1 MEDDLLAD
9 VRSFSFENPLT
20 EEEKELLYL
29 RARSAGLTF
38 CGCAHASFLCKLVH
52 SLRCLIKSRRANR
65 DSSVAGEDSDLCVG
79 IIGMGHMGRQLLT
92 SLLEKSGIKPS
103 QIKISSRTPDSAV
116 EFIQKGVECLFD
128 NRRLAAW
135 ADVLFLC
142 SLPSH
147 LPKVCADLHSHLSK
161 SCLVYSFTSAVPVNR
176 LAQLLGHDF
185 ILKPQYDFVASM
197 EGLEATSELQSRL
210 SSLSFSSFPGVT
222 SKQSD
227 TRPLDRLQN
236 TDLSQSCTES
246 KNKAEMDENKEDSVQ
261 HSEGNEEAPAE
272 RAPGEGDEEN
282 NSAGSCQLPTEMKA
296 QMPPLKPP
304 TTWTSAALKELKA
317 KLRTEDD
324 SVVTVYRGDIM
335 TVHVPTVPEAKK
347 VCWEFATDG
356 YDIGFGIYFDWSPV
370 TSRSITVHIS
380 ESSDD
385 EEEEEELE
393 APVGN
398 GDVEKGSKT
407 QTNSNLAEVLP
418 VYRQDSHV
426 SVQGGSHD
434 FPGEG
439 TYLLKFDNSYSL
451 WRNKTLYYRV
461 YYSA

>member
-1 MEDDLLAD
+1 
-9 VRSFSFENPLT
+9 
-20 EEEKELLYL
+20 
-29 RARSAGLTF
+29 
-38 CGCAHASFLCKLVH
+38 
-52 SLRCLIKSRRANR
+52 
-65 DSSVAGEDSDLCVG
+65 
-79 IIGMGHMGRQLLT
+79 
-92 SLLEKSGIKPS
+92 
-103 QIKISSRTPDSAV
+103 
-116 EFIQKGVECLFD
+116 
-128 NRRLAAW
+128 
-135 ADVLFLC
+135 
-142 SLPSH
+142 
-147 LPKVCADLHSHLSK
+147 
-161 SCLVYSFTSAVPVNR
+161 
-176 LAQLLGHDF
+176 
-185 ILKPQYDFVASM
+185 M

-227 TRPLDRLQN
+227 SRPLDRLQS
-236 TDLSQSCTES
+236 TDLSQSCVRTV
-246 KNKAEMDENKEDSVQ
+246 NGAEEDSGQ
-261 HSEGNEEAPAE
+261 HAEGNEEAPAE
-272 RAPGEGDEEN
+272 PALGEGGEEN
-282 NSAGSCQLPTEMKA
+282 NSAGSCQLSAEMKA

-317 KLRTEDD
+317 KLRTEED
-324 SVVTVYRGDIM
+324 SMVTVYRGDIM

-356 YDIGFGIYFDWSPV
+356 YDIGFGIYFDWTPV

-393 APVGN
+393 GPVSN
-398 GDVEKGSKT
+398 GDVEKGSKS
-407 QTNSNLAEVLP
+407 QTNSNLAEILP
-418 VYRQDSHV
+418 VYRMDSHTAV
-426 SVQGGSHD
+426 HGGSHD